1 MLTNDAI
8 ITRLSA
14 SMIIVLSQ
22 HYMSNGTK
30 LFFEI
35 TKIQMQTRQVRQSHN
50 NYIINYNLLASFL
63 LLFHP
68 TGTRGHSRCQ
78 CRRWYNYKERIWDNR
93 HPPTWNDTYHVL
105 TFYTNF

>member
-35 TKIQMQTRQVRQSHN
+35 TKIQMQARQVRQSHN
-50 NYIINYNLLASFL
+50 NYIINY
-63 LLFHP
+63 
-68 TGTRGHSRCQ
+68 
-78 CRRWYNYKERIWDNR
+78 
-93 HPPTWNDTYHVL
+93 V
-105 TFYTNF
+105 